1 MDVYPRPRPPRKQ
14 ENNNNNNTNAN
25 NNAGSRLRPVADALD
40 AVGFPSKG
48 DKT

>member
-1 MDVYPRPRPPRKQ
+1 MDVYPRPRPSRKQ
-14 ENNNNNNTNAN
+14 DNTNAN
-25 NNAGSRLRPVADALD
+25 NNTAASTSSRLRPIADALD